1 MLMKAKITGESQ
13 KERTMP
19 TKFHPHQWLLIAVL
33 TLLAAT
39 GARSDPQTYTMNQI
53 GHVSK
58 QGDRSSIVINREYQ
72 DGLLRLDDFSH
83 VWVIWW
89 FDEHDT
95 PEQRAILQVHPRRD
109 MRNPLSGVFA
119 TRAPVRPNLIGLTLC
134 RIISV
139 KDGTVEI
146 DDIDAYDGTPVLDL
160 KPYIP
165 PESVPDARAPRRF

>member
-1 MLMKAKITGESQ
+1 M
-13 KERTMP
+13 RTR
-19 TKFHPHQWLLIAVL
+19 KFHSIIWLALSAVL
-33 TLLAAT
+33 VSLVAT
-39 GARSDPQTYTMNQI
+39 IAQADPQTFTMNPI
-53 GHVSK
+53 GHIAK
-58 QGDRSSIVINREYQ
+58 HEGKTSIVINRKYQ

-89 FDEHDT
+89 FDQNDS

-139 KDGTVEI
+139 QDNIVEL
-146 DDIDAYDGTPVLDL
+146 DDIDAHDGTPVLDL

-165 PESVPDARAPRRF
+165 PESVPEAKTPQRF